1 MFLPYHNIT
10 SQSNT
15 CCFFPSVPMTEILEK
30 GEWKPPGHHYD
41 FLAIMDKEKNKQK
54 RGGHGDLEP
63 GTFGKSTHTHF
74 GTH

>member
-1 MFLPYHNIT
+1 
-10 SQSNT
+10 
-15 CCFFPSVPMTEILEK
+15 MTEILEK
-30 GEWKPPGHHYD
+30 GEWKPPGRHYD

-54 RGGHGDLEP
+54 KGGPGDSEP